1 MARLIIS
8 SPDGKNGN
16 LQLTKPL
23 ITIGR
28 GNANDLVLNDS
39 SISRFHAVIKL
50 RDSAI
55 SIADRGST
63 NGVILNEQ
71 KISQESELKNGDV
84 ATIGRYT
91 LRLEQVDEKELQ
103 VRRGQWPSTLNQ
115 IIQGRP
121 EHAPLGRSPE
131 PSPSSSELTDLASR
145 VKKLERENYLL
156 TVLYEAGKALNS
168 KLAVEHICEQVVSLA
183 CLIEGVERGFVMLF
197 DATGE
202 VVRQSEVRYRDPG
215 SAANRP
221 LTASRA
227 KAARAGSP
235 DRVPIPSAKN
245 AERMGAPQTTQAASP
260 GAGDPGPQIILSK
273 SVLDLIRKE
282 KQPILIEDVR
292 DDERFSGSESLKIS
306 GLRSAMCAP
315 LLGKERLFGIL
326 YVDNLEKASAFTQE
340 ELNVFALVAAQAG
353 AAIDNAA
360 AHEKIAEQSLQR
372 SALERFLSPE
382 VAEMVVAN
390 PDIRLGGVNQEVTV
404 MFADIRGF
412 TPMSEN
418 LEPER
423 VVEILNEYFTRVT
436 DVIFDNGGTLDKYI
450 GDAVMAVFG
459 APISKG
465 NDAKN
470 AVNSAIQI
478 QRLLIELNR
487 DAAARNWPELR
498 VGIGINTGTAVAGN
512 IGSPKRLDYTVVGD
526 TVNTAQR
533 LMANAEACQILI
545 SESTAAML
553 GASFDVERLP
563 ELKVK
568 GRSEAVP
575 VFSVRWAEAAVVAP
589 TVTRKRRPA
598 RGASPSRSRKAST

>member
-8 SPDGKNGN
+8 SPDGKNGI
-16 LQLTKPL
+16 LELTKPV
-23 ITIGR
+23 ITVGR

-39 SISRFHAVIKL
+39 SVSRFHAVIKL
-50 RDSAI
+50 RDNTVF
-55 SIADRGST
+55 IADRGST
-63 NGVILNEQ
+63 NGVILNDER
-71 KISQESELKNGDV
+71 INQETELKNGDAV
-84 ATIGRYT
+84 IVGRYT
-91 LRLEQVDEKELQ
+91 LRMENVDEKGIQ
-103 VRRGQWPSTLNQ
+103 VRRGQWPSTLKQ
-115 IIQGRP
+115 IIRGRP
-121 EHAPLGRSPE
+121 EHEPLVRAPE
-131 PSPSSSELTDLASR
+131 PSSSALTDLAGR

-168 KLAVEHICEQVVSLA
+168 KLAVEHIVEQVVSLA

-197 DATGE
+197 DEAGE
-202 VVRQSEVRYRDPG
+202 VVRESEVKYRDPESG
-215 SAANRP
+215 RP
-221 LTASRA
+221 STPERA
-227 KAARAGSP
+227 KAGRS
-235 DRVPIPSAKN
+235 
-245 AERMGAPQTTQAASP
+245 
-260 GAGDPGPQIILSK
+260 GDPGPQIILSK
-273 SVLDLIRKE
+273 SVLDLVRKE
-282 KQPILIEDVR
+282 RQPILIEDVSV
-292 DDERFSGSESLKIS
+292 DERFSGSESLKIS

-353 AAIDNAA
+353 AAIDNAT
-360 AHEKIAEQSLQR
+360 AHEKIAQQSLQR

-390 PDIRLGGVNQEVTV
+390 PHIRLGGVNQEVTV

-418 LEPER
+418 LEPGR

-436 DVIFDNGGTLDKYI
+436 DVIFDNGGMLDKYM

-465 NDAKN
+465 NDAEN

-487 DAAARNWPELR
+487 DAAARQWPELR
-498 VGIGINTGTAVAGN
+498 VGIGINTGNAVAGN
-512 IGSPKRLDYTVVGD
+512 IGSPRRLDYTVVGD
-526 TVNTAQR
+526 AVNTAQR
-533 LMANAEACQILI
+533 LMSNAKGGQILI
-545 SESTAAML
+545 SESTAEKL
-553 GASFDVERLP
+553 GRSFELERLP

-575 VFSVRWAEAAVVAP
+575 VFSVSWIDKAAATVAVP
-589 TVTRKRRPA
+589 KKRRPA
-598 RGASPSRSRKAST
+598 RGALQSRKIST

>member
-8 SPDGKNGN
+8 SPDGKNGILELN
-16 LQLTKPL
+16 KPV
-23 ITIGR
+23 ITVGR

-39 SISRFHAVIKL
+39 SVSRFHAVIKL
-50 RDSAI
+50 RDN
-55 SIADRGST
+55 SIFVADRGST
-63 NGVILNEQ
+63 NGLVLNDT
-71 KISQESELKNGDV
+71 KINKETELKDGDV
-84 ATIGRYT
+84 ALVGLYR
-91 LRLEQVDEKELQ
+91 LRLENVDEKGIQ
-103 VRRGQWPSTLNQ
+103 VRRGEWPSTLNNIMRDRAEQ
-115 IIQGRP
+115 ASLP
-121 EHAPLGRSPE
+121 RSTVTAG
-131 PSPSSSELTDLASR
+131 SELTDLAGR

-168 KLAVEHICEQVVSLA
+168 KLAIEHICEQVISLA

-197 DATGE
+197 DERGE
-202 VVRQSEVRYRDPG
+202 VVRQSEVRYRDPA
-215 SAANRP
+215 SAE
-221 LTASRA
+221 SR
-227 KAARAGSP
+227 
-235 DRVPIPSAKN
+235 
-245 AERMGAPQTTQAASP
+245 
-260 GAGDPGPQIILSK
+260 PQIILSK
-273 SVLDLIRKE
+273 SVLELIRKE
-282 KQPILIEDVR
+282 RQPILIEDVSA
-292 DDERFSGSESLKIS
+292 DERFSASESLKIS

-315 LLGKERLFGIL
+315 LVGKDRLFGVL

-353 AAIDNAA
+353 AAVDNAV
-360 AHEKIAEQSLQR
+360 AHEKIAQQSLQR

-382 VAEMVVAN
+382 VVEMVVAN

-412 TPMSEN
+412 TTMSEDM
-418 LEPER
+418 EPSR

-465 NDAKN
+465 NDAAA

-487 DAAARNWPELR
+487 DAAARDWPELR
-498 VGIGINTGTAVAGN
+498 VGIGINTGNAIAGN
-512 IGSPKRLDYTVVGD
+512 IGSPRRLDYTVVGD
-526 TVNTAQR
+526 AVNTAQR
-533 LMANAEACQILI
+533 LMTNAAGGQILI
-545 SESTAAML
+545 SESTARKL
-553 GASFDVERLP
+553 GKTFDLERLP

-575 VFSVRWAEAAVVAP
+575 VFRVGWVEQTSATVALP
-589 TVTRKRRPA
+589 RKRRPKK
-598 RGASPSRSRKAST
+598 GATQSRKVSTS